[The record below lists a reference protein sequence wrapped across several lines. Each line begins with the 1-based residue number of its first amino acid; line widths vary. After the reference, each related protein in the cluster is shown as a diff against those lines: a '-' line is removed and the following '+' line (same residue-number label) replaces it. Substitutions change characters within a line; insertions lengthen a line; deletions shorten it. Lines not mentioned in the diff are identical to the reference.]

1 MDEHCAVVMV
11 IEVASV
17 INLAQGVRA
26 PSKFVLSL
34 NTLVIGMVIV
44 DKSCFLVDKSEYIA
58 SCDQNHAS

>member
-26 PSKFVLSL
+26 PWKFVLSL
-34 NTLVIGMVIV
+34 HTLVTGMVMV
-44 DKSCFLVDKSEYIA
+44 DRSCSLVDKSEYMA
-58 SCDQNHAS
+58 TCDQSHAS

>member
-26 PSKFVLSL
+26 PWKFVLSL
-34 NTLVIGMVIV
+34 HTLVTGMVMV